1 MSPQIII
8 GLITALAPIATS
20 LIEWISKAQ
29 TTLKQ
34 SAELT
39 PEQDAELDA
48 SWSSILASPA
58 FQVEPD
64 PSDPNAPK
72 T

>member
-8 GLITALAPIATS
+8 ELITALAPVATN
-20 LIEWISKAQ
+20 LIEWITKAQ
-29 TTLKQ
+29 ATLKQ

-39 PEQDAELDA
+39 PEQDAQLDA
-48 SWSSILASPA
+48 LIASLPSLPA

-64 PSDPNAPK
+64 PAAPAAQ
-72 T
+72 

>member
-1 MSPQIII
+1 MTPETIIALISSLAPLVNNII
-8 GLITALAPIATS
+8 GWIT
-20 LIEWISKAQ
+20 KAQ

-39 PEQDAELDA
+39 PEQEKALDDAIA
-48 SWSSILASPA
+48 SIDQPA
-58 FQVEPD
+58 WWKI
-64 PSDPNAPK
+64 DPN